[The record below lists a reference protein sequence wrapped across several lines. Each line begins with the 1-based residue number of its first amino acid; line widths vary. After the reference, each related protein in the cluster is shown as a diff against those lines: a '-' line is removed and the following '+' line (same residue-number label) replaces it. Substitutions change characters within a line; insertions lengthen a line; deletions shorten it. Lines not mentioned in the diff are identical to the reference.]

1 MTQNENKVNGKHRR
15 AKMEI
20 EEKTKRERKEGN
32 SKIEMQRMRCEK
44 KLGFSTNT

>member
-20 EEKTKRERKEGN
+20 EEKTKRER
-32 SKIEMQRMRCEK
+32 EK
-44 KLGFSTNT
+44 KGIVK